1 MQARAF
7 AATLGVLL
15 CLLGLTAYT
24 SLYAQERQ
32 ETRKAR
38 ALRRPGSGRSGGTS
52 EPLTASSTTFTDAH
66 VHLNDPDMQLRLM
79 KESGNR
85 RAIVFWGRNST
96 NDKLVTW
103 AREHPDRLI
112 PFASISP
119 ERSSYR
125 KYWDGDGAELLEV
138 LENHLK
144 QGVVRGIGEI
154 SVTHFPGRGFPDADY
169 SPLHPLMRGMMEL
182 AQEYDVPVNVHCEIT
197 RFREF
202 EELLRTYPKVTVI
215 WAHGGYTP
223 YYIAKRMIADHP
235 NLIYELSAR
244 TWKNHPR
251 SPDYT
256 ILQDSVEVWPRWLQ
270 LIEENPDRFVV
281 GTDASLHD
289 LGRER
294 RKIESV
300 RSFLSQLSEETREMV
315 AHRNIETLLGL

>member
-144 QGVVRGIGEI
+144 QGVVRG
-154 SVTHFPGRGFPDADY
+154 
-169 SPLHPLMRGMMEL
+169 MMEL
-182 AQEYDVPVNVHCEIT
+182 ARIRRARYAFSRTRFSRRRLQSASSVDAGHDGASAGLPVNVHCEIT
-197 RFREF
+197 DG
-202 EELLRTYPKVTVI
+202 PI
-215 WAHGGYTP
+215 
-223 YYIAKRMIADHP
+223 
-235 NLIYELSAR
+235 
-244 TWKNHPR
+244 
-251 SPDYT
+251 
-256 ILQDSVEVWPRWLQ
+256 
-270 LIEENPDRFVV
+270 
-281 GTDASLHD
+281 
-289 LGRER
+289 
-294 RKIESV
+294 RK
-300 RSFLSQLSEETREMV
+300 
-315 AHRNIETLLGL
+315 

>member
-1 MQARAF
+1 
-7 AATLGVLL
+7 
-15 CLLGLTAYT
+15 
-24 SLYAQERQ
+24 
-32 ETRKAR
+32 
-38 ALRRPGSGRSGGTS
+38 
-52 EPLTASSTTFTDAH
+52 
-66 VHLNDPDMQLRLM
+66 MQLRLM

-103 AREHPDRLI
+103 AREHPDRFI

-125 KYWDGDGAELLEV
+125 KYWDADGTELLEV

-154 SVTHFPGRGFPDADY
+154 SVTHFPGRGFPEADY
-169 SPLHPLMRGMMEL
+169 SPLHPLMRGMMDL

-197 RFREF
+197 RLREF
-202 EELLRTYPKVTVI
+202 EELLRAYPEVTVI

-223 YYIAKRMIADHP
+223 YYIAQRMIADHP

-256 ILQDSVEVWPRWLQ
+256 ILHDGVEVWPRWLQ
-270 LIEENPDRFVV
+270 LIEENPDRFVA

-294 RKIESV
+294 SKIESV
-300 RSFLSQLSEETREMV
+300 RSFLLQLSEETREMV
-315 AHRNIETLLGL
+315 AHGNIETLLGL